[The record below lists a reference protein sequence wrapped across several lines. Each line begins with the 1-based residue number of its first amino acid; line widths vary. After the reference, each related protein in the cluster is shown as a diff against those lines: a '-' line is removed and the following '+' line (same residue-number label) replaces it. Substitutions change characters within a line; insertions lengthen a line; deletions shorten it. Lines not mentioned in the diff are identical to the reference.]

1 MIYWLEPSTHPY
13 FPETALALDEPAGL
27 LAAGGQLSVE
37 WLLVA
42 YRQGIFPWF
51 SENEPILW

>member
-1 MIYWLEPSTHPY
+1 MTPWLDPDRPPY
-13 FPETALALDEPAGL
+13 FPDTTLDMDEHRGL
-27 LAAGGQLSVE
+27 LAAGGKHSTE

-51 SENEPILW
+51 R